1 MNEYQELTI
10 RTIGVFSSVFFT
22 VSWAM
27 KSSIPRGELFAVGVI
42 TSVIIAIYLR

>member
-1 MNEYQELTI
+1 MNEYQELAL

-22 VSWAM
+22 VSWAI

-42 TSVIIAIYLR
+42 MSIIITIYVK